1 MFQNISGILQFSG
14 FSAIILSYT
23 GASARQKWSFVLNM
37 EKVTVIIPNYNGKQF
52 MEGCMEGL
60 RGQKG
65 PKFRLLF
72 VDNGSTDG
80 SVEFVQ
86 EHCPEAGILA
96 LDQNYGF
103 SRAVNEGIRAAKTP
117 YVILLNNDTKPHP
130 GYVAALVRAL
140 DEHPEAFSV
149 SAKMIQMYRPDQID
163 DAGDQYTV
171 LGWAFQRG
179 VAHSVKRYRK
189 PARVFS
195 ACAGAAA
202 YRRSVFEE
210 IGYFDEK
217 HFAYLEDLDVGWRAR
232 LYGWQNLYAPD
243 AEILH
248 VGSGTSG
255 SKYNEF
261 KVRLA
266 ARNSIYLNYKN
277 MPFIQHLLNAPALLL
292 GFYIKSRFFKKIG
305 FGQEYKE
312 GLKEGW
318 RTRKSCKRVRFS
330 VSRLWNYACVEGRM
344 IGGTFSYIYEFLYRK
359 LKKE

>member
-1 MFQNISGILQFSG
+1 MSGNVPESFRNL
-14 FSAIILSYT
+14 AIFMLFRYNLKLH
-23 GASARQKWSFVLNM
+23 GASARQKWSFVLDM

-52 MEGCMEGL
+52 MEGCMRGL
-60 RGQKG
+60 RNQRG

-80 SVEFVQ
+80 SVGFVR
-86 EHCPEAGILA
+86 EHYPEIEVLA
-96 LDQNYGF
+96 LDKNYGF

-117 YVILLNNDTKPHP
+117 YVILLNNDTEPRP

-149 SAKMIQMYRPDQID
+149 SAKMIQMYHPELID

-202 YRRSVFEE
+202 YRREVFEQ
-210 IGYFDEK
+210 IGYFDER
-217 HFAYLEDLDVGWRAR
+217 HFAYLEDLDVGFRAR

-243 AEILH
+243 AQVLH

-277 MPFIQHLLNAPALLL
+277 MPLLQLALNAPALLL
-292 GFYIKSRFFKKIG
+292 GFYIKSRFFRKIG
-305 FGQEYKE
+305 FGQEYRE

-318 RTRKSCKRVRFS
+318 RTRKACRKVRLSRDGSGIMS
-330 VSRLWNYACVEGRM
+330 VWR
-344 IGGTFSYIYEFLYRK
+344 GG
-359 LKKE
+359 